1 MVSEFY
7 DFMVWLQIESRPG
20 WRGHVPFRTR
30 ARLCVLHRHLWTEAI
45 LRQTKHEWNKEQ
57 RAQKLHEDVKG
68 RGFWVRRR
76 TRTHQRKV
84 WHRNRTQ
91 ETKIG
96 RAIAARCRWPAAG
109 VFVCVR
115 ADKSVEGGVAYKLP
129 AAGKVRV
136 TCSALV
142 SAPLWKNIIQCLL
155 MSLFTYRSA
164 DQEPGVAERRSST
177 RRWVGH
183 YSHLRT
189 PHSLSCFFFFI
200 LLFVGWLVSGCLFV
214 FYWFVCLWLSVAWEQ
229 TSVITF
235 SETPSTLVL
244 FSGNVR
250 F

>member
-45 LRQTKHEWNKEQ
+45 LRQTKHEWNKER

-96 RAIAARCRWPAAG
+96 RAIAARCSWPAAG

-115 ADKSVEGGVAYKLP
+115 ADRGAWLINYLQQVRFGLP
-129 AAGKVRV
+129 AALQSLLRFGRTSFSVCWWVCSLIAQPIRSPESQSGDHPRAGESV
-136 TCSALV
+136 ITHTCG
-142 SAPLWKNIIQCLL
+142 LL
-155 MSLFTYRSA
+155 TAWAAS
-164 DQEPGVAERRSST
+164 
-177 RRWVGH
+177 
-183 YSHLRT
+183 
-189 PHSLSCFFFFI
+189 FFI

-229 TSVITF
+229 TSVITS
-235 SETPSTLVL
+235 SETPSALVL
-244 FSGNVR
+244 FSGNMR